1 MDVLVSVKQTVERAE
16 HLSKHLRRQG
26 QRGANDVIVL

>member
-16 HLSKHLRRQG
+16 HLPKHLSRQG
-26 QRGANDVIVL
+26 QRGASDVIVL